1 MLRTFHHRFFV
12 YNKHKEELAMLLIGE
27 NIHIISKTV
36 QNALLEKDEKFILD
50 LIKKQSQEPS
60 NMDYIDLNVGPA
72 KGKLEGVLVWLCDL
86 VEKNTDLKISF
97 DTTNSIEMRNGL
109 AHSKRPQ
116 DCLLN
121 STSADEARLEKVTS
135 LAAEFGSSL
144 IALTMNK
151 ELGIPKA
158 ADDRLN
164 LAFEI
169 FEKCQEKEI
178 PNEKIFFDPL
188 ILPVSV
194 DQSQAQ
200 EALNTIQMIKQS
212 FDPEVM
218 TTVGLSNISNGS
230 PKEIRPLINKVFA
243 VLAHGAGLDSAI
255 IDALDT
261 DLIKTIKI
269 LDSQNPTNKVEEL
282 YVNLAGM
289 IRDFSDLED
298 VSYDKDDPN
307 QVEIIKTAR
316 ILLNKDVYTHSFRQI

>member
-1 MLRTFHHRFFV
+1 
-12 YNKHKEELAMLLIGE
+12 MLLIGE
-27 NIHIISKTV
+27 NIHVISKTV
-36 QNALLEKDEKFILD
+36 QNALLERDEAFIVD
-50 LIKKQSQEPS
+50 LIKKQSH
-60 NMDYIDLNVGPA
+60 MDYIDLNVGPA
-72 KGKLEGVLVWLCDL
+72 KGKMEGILSWLCDL

-97 DTTNSIEMRNGL
+97 DTTKYEEMRLGL
-109 AHSKRPQ
+109 EKTKNPEK
-116 DCLLN
+116 CLLN
-121 STSADEARLEKVTS
+121 STSADEARLEKLSS
-135 LAAEFGSSL
+135 LAADFNSSI

-169 FEKCQEKEI
+169 FEKCQEKGIE
-178 PNEKIFFDPL
+178 NEKIFFDPL

-194 DQSQAQ
+194 AQDQAS

-243 VLAHGAGLDSAI
+243 VLAFGAGLDSAI

-261 DLIKTIKI
+261 ELIETIKMVSAQSAKNEV
-269 LDSQNPTNKVEEL
+269 DKL
-282 YVNLAGM
+282 YLNLADM
-289 IRDFSDLED
+289 IRDFSEIED
-298 VSYDKDDPN
+298 IKYDKNDSS
-307 QVEIIKTAR
+307 QVEIIKTAK
-316 ILLNKDVYTHSFRQI
+316 ILLNKEVYTHSFRQI

>member
-1 MLRTFHHRFFV
+1 
-12 YNKHKEELAMLLIGE
+12 MLLIGE

-36 QNALLEKDEKFILD
+36 QNALLEKNEEFILD
-50 LIKKQSQEPS
+50 LIKKQSH
-60 NMDYIDLNVGPA
+60 MDYIDLNVGPA
-72 KGKLEGVLVWLCDL
+72 KGNLEGILVWLCDL
-86 VEKNTDLKISF
+86 VEKNTNLKISF
-97 DTTNSIEMRNGL
+97 DTTNSNEMKRGL
-109 AHSKRPQ
+109 EKSKKPQ
-116 DCLLN
+116 NCLLN
-121 STSADEARLEKVTS
+121 STSADEERLEKLTD
-135 LAAEFGSSL
+135 LAAGFGSNI

-151 ELGIPKA
+151 RIGIPKS

-169 FEKCQEKEI
+169 FEKCSEKGI
-178 PNEKIFFDPL
+178 SNEKIFFDPL
-188 ILPVSV
+188 ILPISV

-243 VLAHGAGLDSAI
+243 VLAFGAGLDSAI
-255 IDALDT
+255 IDALDF
-261 DLIKTIKI
+261 DLIATLKT
-269 LDSQNPTNKVEEL
+269 LESQNPMNKIDEL
-282 YVNLAGM
+282 YVKLAEM
-289 IRDFSDLED
+289 IRDFSELED
-298 VSYDKDDPN
+298 IDYDKNDPK

>member
-1 MLRTFHHRFFV
+1 
-12 YNKHKEELAMLLIGE
+12 MLLIGE
-27 NIHIISKTV
+27 NIHVISKSV
-36 QNALLEKDEKFILD
+36 QTALLARDEAFVLD
-50 LIKKQSQEPS
+50 LIKKQT

-72 KGKLEGVLVWLCDL
+72 KGNMEGILLWLCDL

-97 DTTNSIEMRNGL
+97 DTTNSNEMRLGL
-109 AHSKRPQ
+109 AKSKKPQ
-116 DCLLN
+116 NCLLN
-121 STSADEARLEKVTS
+121 STSADEARLEKVTD

-151 ELGIPKA
+151 EIGIPKT
-158 ADDRLN
+158 ADERLE
-164 LAFEI
+164 LAFQI

-178 PNEKIFFDPL
+178 ENERIFFDPL

-194 DQSQAQ
+194 DQAQAQ

-218 TTVGLSNISNGS
+218 TTVGMSNISNGS

-243 VLAHGAGLDSAI
+243 VLAFGAGLDSAI

-261 DLIKTIKI
+261 DLIQTIKT
-269 LDSQNPTNKVEEL
+269 LETQSSKNKVDEL
-282 YVNLAGM
+282 YIKLADM
-289 IRDFSDLED
+289 IRDFSELEEID
-298 VSYDKDDPN
+298 YDKNDST

-316 ILLNKDVYTHSFRQI
+316 ILLNKDIYSHSFRQV